1 MQRITTIALAATVAG
16 LGLGMSPDIARAETY
31 EELQQRVEE
40 STAAY
45 YEALDHVDQIQV
57 EIEEN
62 EARIDE
68 LTQQLPAHR
77 ERAAESIRTLYKIQ
91 QSSNGLIDLLLSAD
105 DFNELVTMVTYLDR
119 IQSKNMTELQQL
131 ADLNAQL
138 LEAEDMLSARKAQAN
153 QELEAADQARN
164 DALAAREDVRQQAIA
179 QALAEQAD
187 AQKALEAAAKEVE
200 EGKTFTNA
208 SGQQAPVSV
217 PDSDTSPAESVV
229 ETKQEEQP
237 AQESPST
244 EETQVVQETPQ
255 PAAPVVSERDAF
267 VSKWAPRID
276 AYLGG
281 SPLGGYGRTFAEAAW
296 DYNVDPRWSPAIACI
311 ESSMGAICFRPH
323 NAWGWGSASWG
334 DWDTAIRSHV
344 AGLAANYGYT
354 ITPSA
359 AQMYCPPTWEDWYS
373 SVLSQM
379 NCI

>member
-1 MQRITTIALAATVAG
+1 MQRITTIALAATVVG

-164 DALAAREDVRQQAIA
+164 DALAAREEVRQQAIA

-187 AQKALEAAAKEVE
+187 AQKALEAAAKEAE

>member
-57 EIEEN
+57 EIEQN

>member
-1 MQRITTIALAATVAG
+1 M
-16 LGLGMSPDIARAETY
+16 
-31 EELQQRVEE
+31 
-40 STAAY
+40 
-45 YEALDHVDQIQV
+45 
-57 EIEEN
+57 
-62 EARIDE
+62 
-68 LTQQLPAHR
+68 
-77 ERAAESIRTLYKIQ
+77 
-91 QSSNGLIDLLLSAD
+91 
-105 DFNELVTMVTYLDR
+105 
-119 IQSKNMTELQQL
+119 
-131 ADLNAQL
+131 
-138 LEAEDMLSARKAQAN
+138 
-153 QELEAADQARN
+153 
-164 DALAAREDVRQQAIA
+164 
-179 QALAEQAD
+179 
-187 AQKALEAAAKEVE
+187 
-200 EGKTFTNA
+200 
-208 SGQQAPVSV
+208 
-217 PDSDTSPAESVV
+217 
-229 ETKQEEQP
+229 
-237 AQESPST
+237 
-244 EETQVVQETPQ
+244 VQETPQ

>member
-229 ETKQEEQP
+229 DQ
-237 AQESPST
+237 AGG
-244 EETQVVQETPQ
+244 
-255 PAAPVVSERDAF
+255 AARAGIPEHRGDAGG
-267 VSKWAPRID
+267 AGD
-276 AYLGG
+276 A
-281 SPLGGYGRTFAEAAW
+281 AA
-296 DYNVDPRWSPAIACI
+296 S
-311 ESSMGAICFRPH
+311 
-323 NAWGWGSASWG
+323 
-334 DWDTAIRSHV
+334 RSRRLR
-344 AGLAANYGYT
+344 A
-354 ITPSA
+354 
-359 AQMYCPPTWEDWYS
+359 
-373 SVLSQM
+373 
-379 NCI
+379 